1 MTASAKVSIAKN
13 TVVTITYTLSSMDGE
28 LLEQS
33 AEPHSYLHGGYG
45 NVFDAVE
52 ESLEGKQVGDTIDVI
67 MEPEE
72 GFGEY
77 DENLLRVEERS
88 LFPADIEVGMQF
100 EGQGEASGEV
110 NVFTITDITDDKVV
124 VDGNHPLAGESLRFH
139 GEVIEVRVADENELS
154 HGHAHGAHGHQHH

>member
-1 MTASAKVSIAKN
+1 MTTIAKN

-33 AEPHSYLHGGYG
+33 DTPHSYLHGGYG

-52 ESLEGKQVGDTIDVI
+52 AALEGKQVGDTVEVV

-77 DENLLRVEERS
+77 DENLVRIEDRSVFPTDLEE
-88 LFPADIEVGMQF
+88 GMQF
-100 EGQGEASGEV
+100 EGQGESSGEV
-110 NVFTITDITDDKVV
+110 HIYTVTDIADDKVV
-124 VDGNHPLAGESLRFH
+124 VDGNHPLAGQSLKFRC
-139 GEVIEVRVADENELS
+139 EVTDVRPADQNELA
-154 HGHAHGAHGHQHH
+154 HGHAHGAHGHHHH